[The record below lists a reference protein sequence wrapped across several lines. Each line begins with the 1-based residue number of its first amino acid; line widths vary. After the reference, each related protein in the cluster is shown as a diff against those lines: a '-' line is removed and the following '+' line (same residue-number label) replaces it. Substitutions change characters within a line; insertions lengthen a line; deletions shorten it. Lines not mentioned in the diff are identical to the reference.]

1 MDYLTQ
7 YEEWLE
13 SEGKGE
19 KTIIAYLYAVRS
31 LVQWYEERTGDD
43 FNPEEITALDLQD
56 WRSFLQT
63 VKGYSPT
70 TINKQIAAIKTYWAF
85 LTDRELTKVNP
96 TRTLKMKRS
105 SVVNLAPR
113 WLSRQEQAKL
123 LHEIEKEKRDWKRTR
138 DLAIAQTML
147 QGGLRVSE
155 VSALNV
161 EDVDLKHRT
170 LVVVNGKGGK
180 CRIMPMN
187 RDLSSAINNWLSVRG
202 NTREKALFLSE
213 RGCRLTERGIQ
224 YQMRNYLDN
233 LGLTDVTVHSLRHSF
248 AKNLIDAGQPLQI
261 VAQLAGHESLETT
274 RRYVTPS
281 EHDLRKAVGS
291 ISWDR

>member
-1 MDYLTQ
+1 MDYLTH
-7 YEEWLE
+7 YEQWLKA
-13 SEGKGE
+13 EGKGE
-19 KTIIAYLYAVRS
+19 KTIIAYLYVVRS
-31 LVQWYEERTGDD
+31 LAKWYEEWTGDA
-43 FNPEEITALDLQD
+43 FNPEEVTALDLQD
-56 WRSFLQT
+56 WRSYLQT
-63 VKGYSPT
+63 VKGYSPA
-70 TINKQIAAIKTYWAF
+70 TINKQIAAIKSYWAF
-85 LTDRELTKVNP
+85 LTDQELTEVNP
-96 TRTLKMKRS
+96 TRKLKMKRS

-113 WLSRQEQAKL
+113 WLSRHEQAKL
-123 LHEIEKEKRDWKRTR
+123 LHEIEKEKRDWKKKR

-180 CRIMPMN
+180 YRIVPMN

-202 NTREKALFLSE
+202 NTRENALFLSE

-224 YQMRNYLDN
+224 YQIRNYLDN
-233 LGLTDVTVHSLRHSF
+233 LGLTDVTAHSLRHSF

-274 RRYVTPS
+274 RRYITPS
-281 EHDLRKAVGS
+281 EHDLRKAVVS
-291 ISWDR
+291 ISWGR